1 MVDVAERADEN
12 KDIVIGIVNDTEFE
26 AWLCLWQQ
34 YISFYEA
41 DVPEHITRKT
51 WQRFSEPEEPVFC
64 AVARQGDQ
72 IVGLVHYLFQRSTWS
87 ESYYCYLEDLFV
99 RPDMRG
105 KHIGKRLIDFV
116 RLQACIYP
124 ASRLYWHTHEMNLRG
139 QRLYDQVAVKSGM
152 IEYRMSS

>member
-72 IVGLVHYLFQRSTWS
+72 IVGLVHYLFHRSTGRKAITVTLKIFLS
-87 ESYYCYLEDLFV
+87 V
-99 RPDMRG
+99 RICVVNTSVRG
-105 KHIGKRLIDFV
+105 L
-116 RLQACIYP
+116 
-124 ASRLYWHTHEMNLRG
+124 
-139 QRLYDQVAVKSGM
+139 
-152 IEYRMSS
+152 